1 MLSVIILTILFSITT
16 VLSILLLG
24 SRQIIG
30 LEMNFSN
37 ILKIIFGW
45 QFLLGAFFAFFSRL
59 LFMMIN
65 STLFKMPNLSESSTT
80 ITTLITS
87 ISLIFVMLA
96 NYYFLNEKIST
107 LQGVGAFVIIVGIF
121 LITK

>member
-1 MLSVIILTILFSITT
+1 

-30 LEMNFSN
+30 LEMNFGN
-37 ILKIIFGW
+37 IIKIIFGW

-65 STLFKMPNLSESSTT
+65 SALFKMPNLSESSTT